1 MAAPGRAGQ
10 SIRYRRVLKT
20 DGVRVRQVV
29 CAAVAALAAA
39 CGRPDGDTAQPGAL
53 LDPDVTVTGGT
64 IRGAPAAGDPDVV
77 AFQGVPYAAPPV
89 GDLRW
94 KPPRPV
100 VAWDGVRN
108 ATAPGPICMQTGPA
122 WVRAPTAAEDDPQ
135 SEDCLHLNVWA
146 PREPVARAPLPVMV
160 WVHGGGFFNGAGSL
174 PIYDGARLAAHGVVL
189 VTLNYRLNVFGFFAH
204 PALSAESLHGASGNY
219 GLLDVVAALA
229 WVRDNIAAF
238 GGDPQRVT
246 LFGES
251 AGGGAVMAMLLVPQ
265 AEGLF
270 HRAISQSTWVYG
282 WDRELAAA
290 EAQGVRIAKALGAAG
305 GTALATLRAAAA
317 EDVQAAAN
325 ADPGDLLERTGY
337 VWAPNVDGH
346 VVPSD
351 PLDLYDAG
359 RQHDVPLVTGVNADE
374 GASIAL
380 RSGVEDAETFETH
393 VRTVYPGV
401 ADELLAHYGVTTP
414 ATARA
419 QIARLVHD
427 LYFAGPVRVQAAAHA
442 QVSSPVW
449 LYRFSRVPPTALGAA
464 VDAAYHG
471 AELVY
476 VFGTM
481 AAGPGPPG
489 GSPHP
494 MARQGDWTAADR
506 RLSAAMMAWW
516 TQFAATGDPNRGD
529 LPAWPAFE
537 PATGRRLD
545 LGAAAGI
552 AVTGD
557 DALHRA
563 SERLFRRVARS
574 RRAGP

>member
-1 MAAPGRAGQ
+1 M
-10 SIRYRRVLKT
+10 LKT
-20 DGVRVRQVV
+20 DSVRVRQVI
-29 CAAVAALAAA
+29 CAAAAALAAA
-39 CGRPDGDTAQPGAL
+39 CGRPDVDTTQPSAAPPPT
-53 LDPDVTVTGGT
+53 LDPGVPVTVTGGA
-64 IRGAPAAGDPDVV
+64 IRGAPAAGDTDVV

-89 GDLRW
+89 GGLRW

-100 VAWDGVRN
+100 VAWDGVRD

-122 WVRAPTAAEDDPQ
+122 WVRAPTAGEDDPQ
-135 SEDCLHLNVWA
+135 SEDCLSLNVWA
-146 PREPVARAPLPVMV
+146 PRAAGGPLPVMV

-174 PIYDGARLAAHGVVL
+174 PIYDGARLAAHGVVV

-204 PALSAESLHGASGNY
+204 PALSAESPHGAAGNY
-219 GLLDVVAALA
+219 GLLDVVAALE
-229 WVRDNIAAF
+229 WVRDNVAAF

-251 AGGGAVMAMLLVPQ
+251 AGGGAVTSMLLVPQ

-282 WDRELAAA
+282 WDRELEEA
-290 EAQGVRIAKALGAAG
+290 EAQGVRIAEALGASG
-305 GTALATLRAAAA
+305 DTALAMLRAAAA
-317 EDVQAAAN
+317 EEVQAAAD
-325 ADPGDLLERTGY
+325 ARPGNLLERTGY

-351 PLDLYDAG
+351 PLGLYDAG
-359 RQHDVPLVTGVNADE
+359 RQHDVPLVTGMNTDE

-380 RSGVEDAETFETH
+380 RSGVEDAETFEAH
-393 VRTVYPGV
+393 VRTVYPGA

-414 ATARA
+414 ETARA

-489 GSPHP
+489 ARLHP
-494 MARQGDWTAADR
+494 MARHGGWTAADR

-516 TQFAATGDPNRGD
+516 TQFAATGNPNRGD

-537 PATGRRLD
+537 PATGRHFD
-545 LGAAAGI
+545 IGDAVAVGV
-552 AVTGD
+552 AVTGGD
-557 DALHRA
+557 GLHREG
-563 SERLFRRVARS
+563 ERLFRRVAQS
-574 RRAGP
+574 RRAGS

>member
-1 MAAPGRAGQ
+1 M
-10 SIRYRRVLKT
+10 LKT
-20 DGVRVRQVV
+20 DSIRVRQVV
-29 CAAVAALAAA
+29 CAAAAALVAA
-39 CGRPDGDTAQPGAL
+39 CGRPDVNTTDTADTEDTAPSAAT
-53 LDPDVTVTGGT
+53 LDPDAPVAVTGGA

-77 AFQGVPYAAPPV
+77 AFKGVPYAAPPV
-89 GDLRW
+89 GGLRW

-100 VAWDGVRN
+100 VAWDGVRD

-122 WVRAPTAAEDDPQ
+122 WVRAPTAGEDDPE
-135 SEDCLHLNVWA
+135 SEDCLFLNVWA
-146 PREPVARAPLPVMV
+146 PRAAGGPLPVMV

-174 PIYDGARLAAHGVVL
+174 PIHDGARLAAHGVVV

-204 PALSAESLHGASGNY
+204 PALSAESPHGAAGNY
-219 GLLDVVAALA
+219 GLLDVVAALE
-229 WVRDNIAAF
+229 WVRDNVAAF

-251 AGGGAVMAMLLVPQ
+251 AGGGAVMSMLLVPQ

-282 WDRELAAA
+282 WDRTLAAA
-290 EAQGVRIAKALGAAG
+290 EAQGVRIAEALGASG
-305 GTALATLRAAAA
+305 DTALATLRTAAA
-317 EDVQAAAN
+317 EEVQAAAN
-325 ADPGDLLERTGY
+325 ARPGNLLERTGY
-337 VWAPNVDGH
+337 VWAPNVDGW

-351 PLDLYDAG
+351 PLGLYDAG
-359 RQHDVPLVTGVNADE
+359 RQHDVPLVTGMNADE

-414 ATARA
+414 ETARA

-427 LYFAGPVRVQAAAHA
+427 LYFAGPVRVQAAAHT

-464 VDAAYHG
+464 VGAAYHG

-489 GSPHP
+489 ARPHP
-494 MARQGDWTAADR
+494 MARYGDWTATDR

-516 TQFAATGDPNRGD
+516 TQFAAAGDPNRED

-545 LGAAAGI
+545 LGDAV
-552 AVTGD
+552 AVTAD
-557 DALHRA
+557 DGLLRA
-563 SERLFRRVARS
+563 SERLFRRVAQS
-574 RRAGP
+574 RRAGS